1 MAARL
6 VRGMAKNGLTLALA
20 ESCTAG
26 LVAELIG
33 RVSGASRV
41 LWGSFVCYSPD
52 AKQRMLGIESLFL
65 EQHGLVSRET
75 AREMAVHAL
84 EKAGVSAAAAVTG
97 IAGPSGDGS
106 GLPVGTVWTATAWR
120 ENSLPVQRVALRE
133 TEHHFTGER
142 KSVQMQAAAAVL
154 EELLEFVPNNSAGII
169 SHRGTEIAE
178 YTEENK
184 RLLFKIH
191 AFS

>member
-1 MAARL
+1 MAVLEIPGGELTATHAESIATRL
-6 VRGMAKNGLTLALA
+6 VLGMEKNGLTLALA

-26 LVAELIG
+26 LVAQLIG

-52 AKQRMLGIESLFL
+52 AKQRMLGIEGLFL

-75 AREMAVHAL
+75 VREMAVHVL
-84 EKAGVSAAAAVTG
+84 EKANVSAAAAVTG

-106 GLPVGTVWTATAWR
+106 GLPVGTVWTAIAWR
-120 ENSLPVQRVALRE
+120 ENSLQAAENKGPAHRAALRE

-142 KSVQMQAAAAVL
+142 KSVQIQAAAAVL
-154 EELLEFVPNNSAGII
+154 EELLEFVQANNLTS
-169 SHRGTEIAE
+169 T
-178 YTEENK
+178 
-184 RLLFKIH
+184 
-191 AFS
+191 